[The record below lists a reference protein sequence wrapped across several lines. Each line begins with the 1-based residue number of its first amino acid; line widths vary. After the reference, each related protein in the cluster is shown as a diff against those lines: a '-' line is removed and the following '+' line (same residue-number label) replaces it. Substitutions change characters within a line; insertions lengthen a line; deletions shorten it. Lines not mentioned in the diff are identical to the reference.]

1 MKRRNFFKRLAAI
14 PVLPIFWKRLPIPA
28 QASATL
34 ASSYARRAHP
44 SDSSWPNAESWEK
57 LGQEVG
63 GNLVKVESPL
73 AVCESAPDSASCQ
86 EVIKN
91 LRNPYF
97 IGDQAGGTQTSGWWT
112 RGLRRPACTQL
123 RSEGP
128 TKQWP
133 NRGRSYQTQGPM
145 CQKHGMPFNE
155 RSAWD

>member
-1 MKRRNFFKRLAAI
+1 MKRRDFFKRLVAT
-14 PVLPIFWKRLPIPA
+14 PVLPILWKQLAKPA

-34 ASSYARRAHP
+34 TSSSARRVHS

-57 LGQEVG
+57 LRQDVG

>member
-14 PVLPIFWKRLPIPA
+14 PVLPILWKRLPIPA

-34 ASSYARRAHP
+34 ASSSARRAHP
-44 SDSSWPNAESWEK
+44 SDSFWPNAESREK
-57 LGQEVG
+57 LRQEVG

-97 IGDQAGGTQTSGWWT
+97 IGDQAGGTQTSGWVDAWT
-112 RGLRRPACTQL
+112 PAPSVYAVAVRRADKAMAELRKIVPDAGSYV
-123 RSEGP
+123 SE
-128 TKQWP
+128 T
-133 NRGRSYQTQGPM
+133 
-145 CQKHGMPFNE
+145 
-155 RSAWD
+155 WDAVQ

>member
-28 QASATL
+28 QARATL
-34 ASSYARRAHP
+34 ASSSARRAHP